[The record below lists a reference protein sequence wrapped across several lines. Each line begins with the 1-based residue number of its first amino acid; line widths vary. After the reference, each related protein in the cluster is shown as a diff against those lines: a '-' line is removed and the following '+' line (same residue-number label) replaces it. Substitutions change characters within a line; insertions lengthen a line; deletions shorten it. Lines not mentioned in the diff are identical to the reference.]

1 MRILWAFE
9 IKWAPGTKQ
18 PLDPLT
24 YMRHSEMPGNASSR
38 LPVTL
43 RILCQEKAEIINQTF
58 EVLQQER
65 LPLVGATLDERL
77 LIPTDVANLF
87 RPVCPEN
94 NIFRDQIRQRQHIWT
109 ALRSLGR
116 NYDMCYSNFRFTKY
130 LKSSRY

>member
-43 RILCQEKAEIINQTF
+43 RILSQEKADIINQSF
-58 EVLQQER
+58 EILQRER
-65 LPLVGATLDERL
+65 LPIVGATPDNRL
-77 LIPTDVANLF
+77 PIPTDVLTCS
-87 RPVCPEN
+87 RQVCPEQ
-94 NIFRDQIRQRQHIWT
+94 NILGAQIRQGKQDRT
-109 ALRSLGR
+109 TVLGV
-116 NYDMCYSNFRFTKY
+116 
-130 LKSSRY
+130 SRREL